1 MAGKDYY
8 AILGISRSAIEK
20 DIKQA
25 YRRLARQ
32 YHPDVNPGNKSA
44 EDRFKLINEAYEVLS
59 DPEKRKK
66 YDRYGDQWEEA
77 ERYAQATHQQPPPGG
92 FDFSQGSGQKQTYNF
107 GEGDLGDIF
116 GEFFG
121 NRNGAGAGTRSRT
134 TRTRKGQDL
143 EHSIEISLEEA
154 YNGGI
159 RNISL
164 KTEIACASCRGTG
177 YIQNLPCSVCRGAG
191 VLSQVKR
198 LEVKI
203 PAGVNNGSRV
213 RIAGKG
219 EPGPAGGTAGDLYL
233 VVSVQHHNLFERKED
248 DLYVD
253 VSVPLVSAILGG
265 EVQVPTLKGSKL
277 ALRIPAETQNEQI
290 FRLTGQG
297 MPHLADSARGDLL
310 VTIKVVL
317 PTGLS
322 QEEKV
327 LFNKLREL
335 RPPESHAR

>member
-8 AILGISRSAIEK
+8 NILGISRNAVDK

-44 EDRFKLINEAYEVLS
+44 EERFKLINEAYEVLS
-59 DPEKRKK
+59 DSVKRKK
-66 YDRYGDQWEEA
+66 YDKYGDQWEEA
-77 ERYAQATHQQPPPGG
+77 ERYEKATHRQPPPGG
-92 FDFSQGSGQKQTYNF
+92 WEFFQRGGQEQTF
-107 GEGDLGDIF
+107 HFEEGDLGDIF
-116 GEFFG
+116 NEFFG
-121 NRNGAGAGTRSRT
+121 SRAGTGTRSRT
-134 TRTRKGQDL
+134 ARARKGHDL
-143 EHSIEISLEEA
+143 EHSVEISLEEA
-154 YNGGI
+154 YNGAI
-159 RNISL
+159 RNIAL
-164 KTEIACASCRGTG
+164 KTEVPCTSCSGTG

-191 VLSQVKR
+191 VVHQVKR

-219 EPGPAGGTAGDLYL
+219 ERGQAGGTPGDLYL
-233 VVSVQHHNLFERKED
+233 VISVQHHNVFQRKED

-253 VSVPLVSAILGG
+253 IQVTLVSAVLGG
-265 EVQVPTLKGSKL
+265 EIQVPTLKGTKL
-277 ALRIPAETQNEQI
+277 ALRIPPETQNEQI

-297 MPHLADSARGDLL
+297 MPNLADSARGDLL
-310 VTIKVVL
+310 VTIKVTL

-322 QEEKV
+322 QEEKA
-327 LFNKLREL
+327 LFTRLREL
-335 RPPESHAR
+335 RPPESRMR